1 MRWSEREG
9 PIPEAVADLALLLR
23 DHHANKVGPVDV
35 DTLDFLAD
43 VMAVIGQ
50 TKAMILS
57 AYRTPETNAKLAAT
71 TFGVAEKSQHIFG
84 RAVDVSFDRRLA
96 DAERAARGMGRGGV
110 GWYPRSHF
118 IHLDTGPTRNWEI
131 DGSGLDILLAGQRL
145 GSPRAVAARLERQR
159 ALARREFLA
168 QHFRSAPTR

>member
-1 MRWSEREG
+1 MRTIG
-9 PIPEAVADLALLLR
+9 LDLGVAAAHKAVGASAQGLFVTPLLTVYTRPADLALLLR
-23 DHHANKVGPVDV
+23 DHHANKVGPVDI

-50 TKAMILS
+50 TKALILS

-71 TFGVAEKSQHIFG
+71 TFGVAEKSQHTFG

-118 IHLDTGPTRNWEI
+118 IHLDTGPTRNCH
-131 DGSGLDILLAGQRL
+131 GS
-145 GSPRAVAARLERQR
+145 E
-159 ALARREFLA
+159 
-168 QHFRSAPTR
+168 T